1 MKDLKVLD
9 GDIKE
14 TLAESVA
21 AATTQEEKLGVIQSL
36 MQTQFCRDQ
45 QTTNKLLEQIL
56 KELQNGKESRIEQ
69 EKKPQEKSGKWEENV
84 QEKTPEV
91 SSKPVGSYD
100 ERPEVQHDPGGF

>member
-1 MKDLKVLD
+1 MDITGTLK
-9 GDIKE
+9 
-14 TLAESVA
+14 
-21 AATTQEEKLGVIQSL
+21 GVIEAAVETDDTL
-36 MQTQFCRDQ
+36 YRVFA
-45 QTTNKLLEQIL
+45 TNAVIVEQLQETNTLLEQIL

-69 EKKPQEKSGKWEENV
+69 EKKP